1 MKIKNILYSILF
13 LSTVFVMN
21 ACDDKPEIPGDDTY
35 EAPEPP
41 AAINNYNLF
50 TMEFYSRLTEEP
62 LFGTVSYDAVVS
74 RLSSNQTNLAYLFDR
89 SDITIGQTSA
99 VVDIAWKS
107 KKNAF
112 FVQNNTA
119 DNVIEGTG
127 MIVRQLVPVFPGT
140 FNSDSLFIAG
150 CALSAPLYTT
160 TPVTLLTCKLKE
172 DYQIKILSG
181 YFSQS
186 TSSNKVVVGT
196 MLSGMEDTLRDY
208 LKHHLKNFRIAVLSS
223 TQTGKAYKIFI
234 LSPVN
239 FVCRGFQELTVGEFP
254 MYQIKIEYLN

>member
-1 MKIKNILYSILF
+1 MKIKNLLYCILF
-13 LSTVFVMN
+13 LSVVFVLN

-41 AAINNYNLF
+41 DAVNSYNLF
-50 TMEFYSRLTEEP
+50 TLEFYSRLTEEN
-62 LFGTVSYDAVVS
+62 LFGTTSYDAIVS
-74 RLSSNQTNLAYLFDR
+74 RLSTNQTNLAYLFDR
-89 SDITIGQTSA
+89 SDITLGQTSA

-112 FVQNNTA
+112 FVQNNTS
-119 DNVIEGTG
+119 DSIIEGTG

-150 CALSAPLYTT
+150 CSLSAPLYTT
-160 TPVTLLTCKLKE
+160 TPVTLLTCRLNE
-172 DYQIKILSG
+172 EYHIELLTR

-186 TSSNKVVVGT
+186 TNANKVIAGT
-196 MLSGMEDTLRDY
+196 VLSGMEDDLRDY

-223 TQTGKAYKIFI
+223 TQTGKAYKIFV

-239 FVCRGFQELTVGEFP
+239 FVCRGFQELAVGEFP

>member
-1 MKIKNILYSILF
+1 MNLKNILYYFLF
-13 LSTVFVMN
+13 LGIIFIQN
-21 ACDDKPEIPGDDTY
+21 ACDGDPVTPGDDTY
-35 EAPEPP
+35 VAPEPP
-41 AAINNYNLF
+41 DVVNSYNLF
-50 TMEFYSRLTEEP
+50 TLEFYSRLTEEA
-62 LFGTVSYDAVVS
+62 LFGTASYDAVVS
-74 RLSSNQTNLAYLFDR
+74 RLSTNQTNLAYLFDR
-89 SDITIGQTSA
+89 SDITLGQTSA

-112 FVQNNTA
+112 FVQNNTS

-127 MIVRQLVPVFPGT
+127 MIVRQLVPVFAGSY
-140 FNSDSLFIAG
+140 NSDSLFIAG

-160 TPVTLLTCKLKE
+160 TPVTLLTCRLNE
-172 DYQIKILSG
+172 EFHIELLTR

-186 TSSNKVVVGT
+186 TNANKVIAGT
-196 MLSGMEDTLRDY
+196 VLSEMEDDLRDY

-223 TQTGKAYKIFI
+223 TQAGKAYKIFV

-239 FVCRGFQELTVGEFP
+239 FVCREFQELAVGEFP

>member
-1 MKIKNILYSILF
+1 MNIKDILYSILF
-13 LSTVFVMN
+13 LSAFFVLN

-50 TMEFYSRLTEEP
+50 TLEFYSHLTDET
-62 LFGTVSYDAVVS
+62 LFGTASYDAVVS
-74 RLSSNQTNLAYLFDR
+74 RLSANQTNLAYLFDR
-89 SDITIGQTSA
+89 SDISLGQTSA

-112 FVQNNTA
+112 FVQNNTS

-127 MIVRQLVPVFPGT
+127 MIVRQLVPVFPGSY
-140 FNSDSLFIAG
+140 NSDSLFIAG
-150 CALSAPLYTT
+150 CSLSAPLYTT
-160 TPVTLLTCKLKE
+160 TPVTLLSCKLTE
-172 DYQIKILSG
+172 NYQIKILSD

-186 TSSNKVVVGT
+186 TSSNKVIVGT
-196 MLSGMEDTLRDY
+196 MLSGMEDDLRDY
-208 LKHHLKNFRIAVLSS
+208 LKHHLKDFRIAVLSS
-223 TQTGKAYKIFI
+223 TQSGKSYKIFV
-234 LSPVN
+234 LSQVKL
-239 FVCRGFQELTVGEFP
+239 VCREFQEMAVGEFP